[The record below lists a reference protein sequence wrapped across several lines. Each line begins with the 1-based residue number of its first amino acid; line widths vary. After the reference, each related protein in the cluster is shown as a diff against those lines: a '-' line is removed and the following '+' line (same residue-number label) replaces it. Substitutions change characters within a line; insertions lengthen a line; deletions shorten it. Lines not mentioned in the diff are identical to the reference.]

1 MKISPKLKRYLKG
14 SLLTLLALTLLGTAA
29 ILSLSFYVQQS
40 SKGQILSPQAAADL
54 DDVDCIL
61 VLGCSVRGGQPSIML
76 KSRLDCGISLYDLG
90 VSDRLLMS
98 GDHGQDS
105 YNEVIVM
112 KNYALQ
118 ANVPS
123 EHVFMDHAGFS
134 TYESMYRARDIFQAK
149 KIVIVTQK
157 YHLYRAIYIA
167 EALGLEAYGVEAAP
181 RDDSM
186 QAQRDFREILARS
199 KDVLYTLF
207 TPKPTY
213 LGEAIPV
220 SGDGNV
226 TDS

>member
-1 MKISPKLKRYLKG
+1 MKISPKVKRYLKR
-14 SLLTLLALTLLGTAA
+14 SLLILLVLILLGTAT

-40 SKGQILSPQAAADL
+40 TKGQILSPQDAALLA
-54 DDVDCIL
+54 DVDCIL
-61 VLGCSVRGGQPSIML
+61 VLGCSVRGDQPSIML
-76 KSRLDCGISLYDLG
+76 KSRLECGVSLYDLG
-90 VSDRLLMS
+90 VSDKLLMS
-98 GDHGQDS
+98 GDHGQED
-105 YNEVIVM
+105 YNEVVVM

-123 EHVFMDHAGFS
+123 ENVFMDHAGFS
-134 TYESMYRARDIFQAK
+134 TYESMYRARDIFHAE

-181 RDDSM
+181 REDSM
-186 QAQRDFREILARS
+186 QVHRDFREVLARS
-199 KDVLYTLF
+199 KDVLYTIF
-207 TPKPTY
+207 TPAPTY